1 MLYGLCFF
9 VYIKKDNIY
18 KGITEDAEIRFN
30 NSNYELDRPSPKGKN
45 KKVIALIKDELGG
58 KSMEEFVGLRAKTC
72 SYLVDNG
79 SKDKKAKSTK
89 VHVIKKL
96 KLKDYKN
103 CLKGTQLE
111 NKINQLEKV
120 LEKAN
125 NKFIKKQQTNIKN
138 ISNI

>member
-1 MLYGLCFF
+1 MLYSLCFI

-79 SKDKKAKSTK
+79 SKDKKS
-89 VHVIKKL
+89 KKH
-96 KLKDYKN
+96 KN
-103 CLKGTQLE
+103 ACH
-111 NKINQLEKV
+111 
-120 LEKAN
+120 
-125 NKFIKKQQTNIKN
+125 KKTEIERL
-138 ISNI
+138 

>member
-1 MLYGLCFF
+1 MLYSLCFI

-30 NSNYELDRPSPKGKN
+30 NSNYELDRPSLKGKN
-45 KKVIALIKDELGG
+45 KKVIALIKDELAG

-79 SKDKKAKSTK
+79 SKDKKSKKHTK
-89 VHVIKKL
+89 MRAIKKL
-96 KLKDYKN
+96 KLKNYKN

-120 LEKAN
+120 LEKAIMN
-125 NKFIKKQQTNIKN
+125 
-138 ISNI
+138 S